1 MDLRIL
7 LLNLNFAVIYII
19 HEILVLI
26 KNSTNYFKNK
36 CFFKKYTRLLF
47 FSKKKIFFS
56 QHIMMKNP
64 RLEEEKVIKDIRNL
78 FRLKKEQNETAI
90 KDIINLFRI

>member
-1 MDLRIL
+1 M
-7 LLNLNFAVIYII
+7 
-19 HEILVLI
+19 
-26 KNSTNYFKNK
+26 K
-36 CFFKKYTRLLF
+36 
-47 FSKKKIFFS
+47 
-56 QHIMMKNP
+56 KNP

>member
-1 MDLRIL
+1 
-7 LLNLNFAVIYII
+7 
-19 HEILVLI
+19 
-26 KNSTNYFKNK
+26 
-36 CFFKKYTRLLF
+36 
-47 FSKKKIFFS
+47 
-56 QHIMMKNP
+56 MKNP